1 MAFPKPMDLGPWLQS
16 GTHRNSHLSGETVLR
31 TSRGSMSGYGP
42 SSPGPVVTAAQ
53 VPNQPT
59 SMKTRPGSL
68 PTAALSSPS
77 SGVRSCANFCILD
90 HSTRPLPRQIS
101 WAPPARTQ
109 WGRPVHSDITLR
121 ATATPV
127 TCHAPEGR
135 HTARRSGCQENSA
148 WIRKWGEGDHEAPA
162 LWLHLD
168 GSAQAADSPRF
179 KSRWGRAGGR

>member
-1 MAFPKPMDLGPWLQS
+1 MALPKPMDLGPWLQS
-16 GTHRNSHLSGETVLR
+16 GTHKNSHLSGETVLR

-101 WAPPARTQ
+101 WAPPHQDSVGQASPQR
-109 WGRPVHSDITLR
+109 H
-121 ATATPV
+121 
-127 TCHAPEGR
+127 HPEGHR
-135 HTARRSGCQENSA
+135 HPSNLPCSRRETHGQKERLPGKLCLDKETGRRRSRGACFV
-148 WIRKWGEGDHEAPA
+148 AP
-162 LWLHLD
+162 
-168 GSAQAADSPRF
+168 
-179 KSRWGRAGGR
+179 SRWLSTSSRFTSL